1 MLGTGTPQRTLF
13 VFLGGLTWEVMMFAV
28 LDFFPDFC
36 IIFSA
41 CALAAGGASATVVFR
56 KRDAA
61 RLIRI
66 EEKLDLILKR
76 ADLVY
81 KPSHDL
87 PGDAIEALRDGKD
100 EEAAKLYQT
109 AKGIG
114 LEEAKKYIEEVK
126 KTGAY

>member
-1 MLGTGTPQRTLF
+1 
-13 VFLGGLTWEVMMFAV
+13 MFAV

-41 CALAAGGASATVVFR
+41 CALAAGGASATVIFR

-66 EEKLDLILKR
+66 EEKLNLILRR

-81 KPSHDL
+81 TPSHDL
-87 PGDAIEALRDGKD
+87 PEDALEALRAGNDK
-100 EEAAKLYQT
+100 EAAKLYQA
-109 AKGIG
+109 AKGID
-114 LEEAKKYIEEVK
+114 LEEAKKYVERVK

>member
-1 MLGTGTPQRTLF
+1 
-13 VFLGGLTWEVMMFAV
+13 MFAI

-76 ADLVY
+76 ADLAY
-81 KPSHDL
+81 TPSHDL
-87 PGDAIEALRDGKD
+87 PEDALEALRAGN
-100 EEAAKLYQT
+100 EEKAAKLYQ
-109 AKGIG
+109 AVKGISP
-114 LEEAKKYIEEVK
+114 EDAKKYIDEVK
-126 KTGAY
+126 KSGSY